1 MGVLTPEDGDDRLAA
16 PVRVRRHVKA
26 ALGRAA
32 YRSGMHAAAWRDRA
46 VIALFHRVDDR
57 YPSDPITCTRAQF
70 TAFCDF
76 FARYF
81 IVVSLGE
88 LVDRLQSGADI
99 SRRLVITFDDGY
111 RDNYQFA
118 ATELRRRG
126 LPACFF
132 VATDYIGTDTIPW
145 WDARYSVQSE
155 WMSWDEVRD
164 LHAQGFEIGSHTKTH
179 ADCGRI
185 SGSEAE
191 REIVGSKEK
200 LEAELGAAV
209 HHFAYPFGDAD
220 HMTEEN
226 LGLVRRAGFDCCLA
240 AHGGI
245 VRASDSVFRLR
256 RVPINGWYRSPY
268 QFGFET
274 IRMFR
279 AS

>member
-111 RDNYQFA
+111 RDNYTNAFPLLR
-118 ATELRRRG
+118 ELG
-126 LPACFF
+126 LP
-132 VATDYIGTDTIPW
+132 
-145 WDARYSVQSE
+145 
-155 WMSWDEVRD
+155 VR
-164 LHAQGFEIGSHTKTH
+164 H
-179 ADCGRI
+179 
-185 SGSEAE
+185 
-191 REIVGSKEK
+191 
-200 LEAELGAAV
+200 
-209 HHFAYPFGDAD
+209 
-220 HMTEEN
+220 
-226 LGLVRRAGFDCCLA
+226 
-240 AHGGI
+240 
-245 VRASDSVFRLR
+245 
-256 RVPINGWYRSPY
+256 
-268 QFGFET
+268 
-274 IRMFR
+274 
-279 AS
+279 